1 MLLAYFPLLYIS
13 STFPLALFLF
23 AGAVAACTGSSAL
36 AAMQSTAVRGLL
48 LLFLAANL
56 LLNATFVVLFVL
68 NPVDYCLTSR
78 EVRPCNRV
86 EGGGASGPRKPGT
99 QHRKRATLEP

>member
-1 MLLAYFPLLYIS
+1 MAALHPQPHIYIVQLSARALPLSPAL
-13 STFPLALFLF
+13 PLPAPR
-23 AGAVAACTGSSAL
+23 CPPL

-48 LLFLAANL
+48 LLLLAANL

-78 EVRPCNRV
+78 EVRPCRRM
-86 EGGGASGPRKPGT
+86 EG
-99 QHRKRATLEP
+99 